1 MRSHFL
7 GEDPPDPLTVG
18 NSPKARHR
26 AGVIADQKTT
36 RGKTGENGNHIYML
50 TQQSGVLRKK
60 TCNRK
65 SKANTI
71 KEKGAEKDIKH
82 VQLLLFIVKKIS

>member
-1 MRSHFL
+1 
-7 GEDPPDPLTVG
+7 
-18 NSPKARHR
+18 
-26 AGVIADQKTT
+26 
-36 RGKTGENGNHIYML
+36 ML

-82 VQLLLFIVKKIS
+82 VQLLLFIVKKFHSKKSVGHGVIYCKKIYVSQGHGHVSLRNDHLIT

>member
-1 MRSHFL
+1 
-7 GEDPPDPLTVG
+7 
-18 NSPKARHR
+18 
-26 AGVIADQKTT
+26 
-36 RGKTGENGNHIYML
+36 ML

-71 KEKGAEKDIKH
+71 KEKGAEKNIKN
-82 VQLLLFIVKKIS
+82 VQFLLFIVNKISS

>member
-1 MRSHFL
+1 
-7 GEDPPDPLTVG
+7 
-18 NSPKARHR
+18 
-26 AGVIADQKTT
+26 
-36 RGKTGENGNHIYML
+36 ML

-71 KEKGAEKDIKH
+71 KEKVAEKDIKN
-82 VQLLLFIVKKIS
+82 VQFLLFIVNNISS

>member
-1 MRSHFL
+1 MERL
-7 GEDPPDPLTVG
+7 E
-18 NSPKARHR
+18 R
-26 AGVIADQKTT
+26 
-36 RGKTGENGNHIYML
+36 NGNHIYML

-71 KEKGAEKDIKH
+71 KEKGAEKDIKN
-82 VQLLLFIVKKIS
+82 VQFLVFIVKKISS